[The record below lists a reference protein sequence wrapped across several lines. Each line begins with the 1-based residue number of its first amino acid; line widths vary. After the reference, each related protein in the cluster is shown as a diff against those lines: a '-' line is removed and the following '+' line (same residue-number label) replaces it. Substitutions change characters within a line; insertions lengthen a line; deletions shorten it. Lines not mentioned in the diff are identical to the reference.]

1 MLEVAVRPL
10 GQDVRA
16 SALAFAGSRLL
27 VWIAG
32 AGAFLVAGNGPERKF
47 DFLGLTGHLGTVGD
61 VLAAPVVRWDAIW
74 YLHIAEH
81 GYPHTTE
88 AAYFPLYP
96 LLVHVVGFV
105 TRSDVIAATLVSLVA
120 FFVALVALHRLTE
133 LELGAAAARRT
144 VVLLAFFPAA
154 VFFSAAYT
162 ESLFL
167 ALSVGVLLA
176 ARRERWAVAGGLG
189 ALAAATRSAG
199 VLLILPALMMYL
211 SQRSPGGRRWR
222 PDAAWLLLIPC
233 GLGAFLLASQLMLG
247 DAFATVHAQDHF
259 HRAFAGPF
267 SGVWRGFDESGHAVS
282 AIAGGHVS
290 ASALRKI
297 ALLLTALG
305 ALCAT
310 VGVFRRLGVAY
321 GAYAVLALAAGL
333 STPQAGHP
341 LSSSPRYILIVFP
354 LFMWLGALLEDRR
367 AFAAVASLF
376 AIGLA
381 YCSALFATWHF
392 VA

>member
-1 MLEVAVRPL
+1 VRPL

-32 AGAFLVAGNGPERKF
+32 AGAFLVAGNGPDRKF
-47 DFLGLTGHLGTVGD
+47 DFLGLTGHLGAVGD
-61 VLAAPVVRWDAIW
+61 ALAAPVVRWDAIW

-96 LLVHVVGFV
+96 LLVHAVGFV
-105 TRSDVIAATLVSLVA
+105 TRSEVIAATLVSLVA

-133 LELGAAAARRT
+133 LELGAGAARRT

-176 ARRERWAVAGGLG
+176 ARRERWALAGVLG

-199 VLLILPALMMYL
+199 VLLIVPALIMYL
-211 SQRSPGGRRWR
+211 SERPRERRRRWR
-222 PDAAWLLLIPC
+222 GDGAWLLLIPC

-267 SGVWRGFDESGHAVS
+267 RGVWRGFDESGHALS
-282 AIAGGHVS
+282 AMAGGHVS

-297 ALLLTALG
+297 VLLLTALG
-305 ALCAT
+305 AVCAT

-367 AFAAVASLF
+367 AFAAVTTLF
-376 AIGLA
+376 AIGLV

>member
-1 MLEVAVRPL
+1 VRPL

-32 AGAFLVAGNGPERKF
+32 SGAFLIAGNGPDRKF
-47 DFLGLTGHLGTVGD
+47 DFLGLTGHLGAVGD
-61 VLAAPVVRWDAIW
+61 VLAAPVARWDAVW

-105 TRSDVIAATLVSLVA
+105 ARSEVVAAALVSLVA

-144 VVLLAFFPAA
+144 VILVAFFPAA

-176 ARRERWAVAGGLG
+176 ARRERWALAGALG

-199 VLLILPALMMYL
+199 VLLVVPALIMYFAE
-211 SQRSPGGRRWR
+211 RPPDGRRWR
-222 PDAAWLLLIPC
+222 GDAAWLLLIPC

-267 SGVWRGFDESGHAVS
+267 SGVWRGFDESGHALS
-282 AIAGGHVS
+282 TLAGGDLT
-290 ASALRKI
+290 ASALRKL
-297 ALLLTALG
+297 ALLVTALG

-310 VGVFRRLGVAY
+310 VGVFRRLGAAY

-341 LSSSPRYILIVFP
+341 LSSSPRYVLVVFP
-354 LFMWLGALLEDRR
+354 LFMWLGAVLENRR
-367 AFAAVASLF
+367 GFAAVSALF
-376 AIGLA
+376 AVGLA

>member
-1 MLEVAVRPL
+1 MRPL

-32 AGAFLVAGNGPERKF
+32 AGAFLVAGNGPDRKF
-47 DFLGLTGHLGTVGD
+47 DFLGLTGHLGAVGD
-61 VLAAPVVRWDAIW
+61 ALAAPVVRWDAIW

-96 LLVHVVGFV
+96 LLVHAVGFV
-105 TRSDVIAATLVSLVA
+105 TRSDVVAATLVSLVA
-120 FFVALVALHRLTE
+120 FLVALVALHRLTE
-133 LELGAAAARRT
+133 LELGAGAARRT

-176 ARRERWAVAGGLG
+176 ARRERWALAGVLG

-199 VLLILPALMMYL
+199 VLLIVPALIMYL
-211 SQRSPGGRRWR
+211 SERPREGGRRWR
-222 PDAAWLLLIPC
+222 GDAAWLLLIPC
-233 GLGAFLLASQLMLG
+233 GVGAFLLASQLMLG

-267 SGVWRGFDESGHAVS
+267 SGVWRGFDESGHALS

-297 ALLLTALG
+297 ALLLTALA

-367 AFAAVASLF
+367 AFAAVTTLF